1 MDAGGTRLGTHEHDL
16 ESDAESR
23 ALPLETDARAERRSV
38 PAAAGGSSQAETA
51 TKSVPAPG
59 ALPMD
64 KRGIYTL
71 VAHQGVNA
79 AEMLNTALSSKT
91 VGKAPP
97 RRVDVAAPDGP
108 STDGGKR
115 ARQVIRLVPADGAKA
130 GIVICGALDVA
141 HKTLELRTYRNA
153 CTQHV
158 ERYGVAFD
166 VLPDDYAKLLKEL
179 GAMVAALEFR
189 VSVMQDSPGAARG
202 LGAASGTSSLPTASD
217 APVALQRSGPN
228 SKALWFMA
236 AAVAV
241 GLLIGLLIPAG

>member
-1 MDAGGTRLGTHEHDL
+1 MDVGGTRLGTHEHDL
-16 ESDAESR
+16 ESDAES

-38 PAAAGGSSQAETA
+38 PAAPGEPSQAETY

-79 AEMLNTALSSKT
+79 AEMLNTALASKT

-115 ARQVIRLVPADGAKA
+115 ARQVIRLVPADGGKA

-166 VLPDDYAKLLKEL
+166 VVPDDYAKLLKEL
-179 GAMVAALEFR
+179 GAMVAALQFR
-189 VSVMQDSPGAARG
+189 VSVMQDSPGTAAG
-202 LGAASGTSSLPTASD
+202 PGAASGTTQLPADSE
-217 APVALQRSGPN
+217 APSVLTRRGPS
-228 SKALWFMA
+228 SKALWFVA

-241 GLLIGLLIPAG
+241 GLVIGLLIPAG